1 MPNHPL
7 SRLDKVHDRLGSM
20 IDQIGQPDYSLR
32 ELVDGLREVRDEL
45 FTIARS
51 EMAQGS
57 ALNGDKGQ
65 QNGLLSPTDKPSQ
78 SPYSLGYNELAERVV
93 QLERELADLHSKYMG
108 ALGRSEAK
116 NDEIAQLRHDLERS
130 MANHNADLNAL
141 PSHGGER
148 SMPAMTDT
156 LLSEMIEAWFA
167 EHPVE
172 PYIKRE
178 DEPEFFKRV
187 ERVYRAVERRMTP
200 SAKAQRN
207 GLADLVIR
215 DVQELPDRTS
225 PDDWPEAM
233 LVTAAELRD
242 IIERHA

>member
-1 MPNHPL
+1 
-7 SRLDKVHDRLGSM
+7 
-20 IDQIGQPDYSLR
+20 
-32 ELVDGLREVRDEL
+32 
-45 FTIARS
+45 
-51 EMAQGS
+51 
-57 ALNGDKGQ
+57 
-65 QNGLLSPTDKPSQ
+65 
-78 SPYSLGYNELAERVV
+78 
-93 QLERELADLHSKYMG
+93 
-108 ALGRSEAK
+108 
-116 NDEIAQLRHDLERS
+116 
-130 MANHNADLNAL
+130 
-141 PSHGGER
+141 
-148 SMPAMTDT
+148 
-156 LLSEMIEAWFA
+156 MIEAWFA